1 MSSSSS
7 KESKQAR
14 RLVAWLVSEA
24 RAKGRAEHSAAQHS
38 TAEYSKGGVARGW
51 V

>member
-7 KESKQAR
+7 KETKQAR

-24 RAKGRAEHSAAQHS
+24 RAKGRAEHS
-38 TAEYSKGGVARGW
+38 TAEYSKGGLGRGW

>member
-7 KESKQAR
+7 EEAKQAQ

-24 RAKGRAEHSAAQHS
+24 RAKGRAEHTAQRS
-38 TAEYSKGGVARGW
+38 TAKEGWPGV
-51 V
+51 VLSE